1 MSAGQKRPFPNG
13 MNNQQQQ
20 LPLPPR
26 WLKCPR
32 KGLPIIDKF
41 VPFKT
46 PLDEKYNDQVP
57 EEDRFSFDLLINS
70 LAARKI
76 KLGIVVRLSTAL
88 KYAGSSVT
96 N

>member
-1 MSAGQKRPFPNG
+1 MATGNKRPFPNG
-13 MNNQQQQ
+13 TNNQQ

-46 PLDEKYNDQVP
+46 PLDGKYDDQVP
-57 EEDRFSFDLLINS
+57 EEDRFTFDFLINS

-76 KLGIVVRLSTAL
+76 KLGRDQ
-88 KYAGSSVT
+88 GE
-96 N
+96 